1 MEKRNKTKNVELKTY
16 NKKNK
21 QLAKKKKKDEVLG
34 RILQLP
40 KSGMENRTLV
50 KKEYINHF
58 VQMDLKF

>member
-1 MEKRNKTKNVELKTY
+1 MEKRNKTKGVELKTY

-21 QLAKKKKKDEVLG
+21 QLAKKNDELLG

-58 VQMDLKF
+58 VPMDLKF

>member
-1 MEKRNKTKNVELKTY
+1 MEKRNKTKGVELKTY

-21 QLAKKKKKDEVLG
+21 QLAKKNDELLG

-58 VQMDLKF
+58 VPMDLTF

>member
-1 MEKRNKTKNVELKTY
+1 MEKRNKTKGVELKTY

-21 QLAKKKKKDEVLG
+21 QLAKKKNDELLW

-58 VQMDLKF
+58 VPMDLKF